1 MASLLAAPAILRSAP
16 VRATEAPDF
25 SNIVT
30 AQATPL
36 PGPVPRWQQFAV
48 PRKRG
53 DRRPMLSIVI
63 DDMGFMHPGTQRAV
77 ALPGPLTMSWFP
89 FASNLPLQVAAAAAR
104 GHEATLHMP
113 MQVVSDSTYQTGPDP
128 LRIDLPPAENLRRLR
143 AALDAV
149 PQTVGLN
156 NHMGSVATRDVPLMD
171 LVALETKSR
180 GMLFLDSLVIGHS
193 VAYRQSALIGVPA
206 ASRDVFIDDSHDKA
220 VMRRQLA
227 EAVWIAKRYGNVIA
241 IGHPRPATLDVLEE
255 WLPGAEARE
264 GVALTPLSAVVAHRN
279 AIPLAP
285 PADRLGGAPATT
297 PVPSPKSA

>member
-1 MASLLAAPAILRSAP
+1 MHLNRRHLITSLLAAPAILRGASA
-16 VRATEAPDF
+16 RATETPDF

-30 AQATPL
+30 GQVTPVPDL
-36 PGPVPRWQQFAV
+36 VPRWQKFAV

-53 DRRPMLSIVI
+53 DKRPMLSIVI
-63 DDMGFMHPGTQRAV
+63 DDMGFMHPGTERAV

-89 FASNLPLQVAAAAAR
+89 FATNLQAQVAASAAR

-113 MQVVSDSTYQTGPDP
+113 MQAFSNSLYQTGPDP
-128 LRIDLPPAENLRRLR
+128 LRVDLPPAENLRRLR
-143 AALDAV
+143 AALDVV

-156 NHMGSVATRDVPLMD
+156 NHMGSVATRDIPLMD
-171 LVALETKSR
+171 LVALEAKSR

-220 VMRRQLA
+220 EMRHQLA
-227 EAVWIAKRYGNVIA
+227 EAVWIAKRYGHVIA
-241 IGHPRPATLDVLEE
+241 IGHPRPATLDVLEA

-279 AIPLAP
+279 AIPLPIP
-285 PADRLGGAPATT
+285 PIA
-297 PVPSPKSA
+297 